1 MAGRVMC
8 PNDPPPSPT
17 FVHVLGFFNSCLLF
31 FYTFLLLVLL
41 SPQGCLKKLLY
52 VYSLRVI
59 LAATSYWPSSF
70 FRTWNLKRL

>member
-41 SPQGCLKKLLY
+41 SPQGCLKEIGVCIFHLGL
-52 VYSLRVI
+52 SWQQLPI
-59 LAATSYWPSSF
+59 GH
-70 FRTWNLKRL
+70 RLFSEHGT